1 MPENNM
7 QDIKDFWKA
16 VLAELQIKADPLSYK
31 TALAKLKVANLTETS
46 IDILCNTDFYRKDLQ
61 KRFGKQIEG
70 AVNKIAGTEF
80 FVNYEI
86 DKSPVTFD
94 PRTVPNSSA
103 PLFTP
108 QQSPD
113 EIFKERSK
121 KAGLSP
127 KFTFENYIQ
136 GNNNQLAYAIAMAVA
151 EKPGEVYNPVFF
163 YSGVGLG
170 KTHLMQAIGNRILQR
185 TPSVKIV
192 YTTGEAFTNELI
204 ESIQGGKR
212 GGRYTSN
219 EFRDKFRKADVLLI
233 DDIQFIAGKES
244 TQEEFF
250 HTFNALYMTQK
261 QIIIT
266 SDRPPKD
273 FINIAERITSRF
285 NSGIIADIQTPD
297 YETKVAILRSKRDK
311 NNDPITNE
319 AISVIAEKVS
329 TNIRELEGAYL
340 RVLTNATTTGREID
354 EVTVLEILGQT
365 IKDDIKKPVNM
376 NSVLKAVCN
385 YYSVKSADLKGSRR
399 TKELVIPRQVAM
411 YLIKELTETPYMS
424 IGEFLGGRDHTT
436 IMHGV
441 EKISGE
447 VSHTA
452 KTKQDVINVKQMI
465 FNE

>member
-16 VLAELQIKADPLSYK
+16 VLAELQIKADPVSYK

-151 EKPGEVYNPVFF
+151 EKPGEVYNLPN
-163 YSGVGLG
+163 L
-170 KTHLMQAIGNRILQR
+170 
-185 TPSVKIV
+185 
-192 YTTGEAFTNELI
+192 
-204 ESIQGGKR
+204 
-212 GGRYTSN
+212 
-219 EFRDKFRKADVLLI
+219 
-233 DDIQFIAGKES
+233 
-244 TQEEFF
+244 
-250 HTFNALYMTQK
+250 
-261 QIIIT
+261 
-266 SDRPPKD
+266 
-273 FINIAERITSRF
+273 
-285 NSGIIADIQTPD
+285 
-297 YETKVAILRSKRDK
+297 
-311 NNDPITNE
+311 
-319 AISVIAEKVS
+319 
-329 TNIRELEGAYL
+329 
-340 RVLTNATTTGREID
+340 
-354 EVTVLEILGQT
+354 
-365 IKDDIKKPVNM
+365 
-376 NSVLKAVCN
+376 VCF
-385 YYSVKSADLKGSRR
+385 S
-399 TKELVIPRQVAM
+399 
-411 YLIKELTETPYMS
+411 
-424 IGEFLGGRDHTT
+424 
-436 IMHGV
+436 
-441 EKISGE
+441 
-447 VSHTA
+447 
-452 KTKQDVINVKQMI
+452 
-465 FNE
+465 

>member
-1 MPENNM
+1 MPENNIR
-7 QDIKDFWKA
+7 DIKDFWKA
-16 VLAELQIKADPLSYK
+16 VLAELQIKVDPLSYK
-31 TALAKLKVANLTETS
+31 TALAKLKVANLTDSS
-46 IDILCNTDFYRKDLQ
+46 IDVLCNTDFYRKDLQ

-70 AVNKIAGTEF
+70 AVNKIAGTDF

-86 DKSPVTFD
+86 DKSPVAFD
-94 PRTVPNSSA
+94 PKNVPNSSA
-103 PLFTP
+103 PLFSP
-108 QQSPD
+108 QQNP
-113 EIFKERSK
+113 EELFKERSK

-136 GNNNQLAYAIAMAVA
+136 GNNNQLAYAIAVAVA

-170 KTHLMQAIGNRILQR
+170 KTHLIQAIGNRILQK

-212 GGRYTSN
+212 GGKYTSN

-250 HTFNALYMTQK
+250 HTFNALYMSQK

-273 FINIAERITSRF
+273 FVNIAERITSRF

-311 NNDPITNE
+311 SNDPITNE

-354 EVTVLEILGQT
+354 EITVLEILGQT
-365 IKDDIKKPVNM
+365 IKDDVKKPVNM

-385 YYSVKSADLKGSRR
+385 YYSVKSTDLKGSRR

-441 EKISGE
+441 EKISE
-447 VSHTA
+447 EIVHIA
-452 KTKQDVINVKQMI
+452 KTKQDIINVKQMI